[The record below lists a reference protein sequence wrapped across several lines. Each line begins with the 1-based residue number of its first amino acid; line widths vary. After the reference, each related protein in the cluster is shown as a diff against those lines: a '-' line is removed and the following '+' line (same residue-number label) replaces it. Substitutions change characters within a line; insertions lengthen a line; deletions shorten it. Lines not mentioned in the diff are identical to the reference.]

1 MKKDRKDQINR
12 HARTHH
18 GGQYDKLITENH
30 KEHVEFLKDRT
41 GISIPDDDSQKAHAG
56 GDHPHFPPIDT
67 LFKSDKDEKRIE
79 EGLDRSFEL
88 AKENPGNDRS
98 GMTRRNFLKIAGLAT
113 AGAGLAIASTSCLT
127 YRPVIWPPNTY
138 KQRNYD
144 GPGPTETAKVAVV
157 KGSANDSASIEA
169 RVRAAIAAA
178 GGLGLIKQGEYVLIK
193 PNTVWFS
200 NDQLVP
206 DPADPVAPV
215 VTNPEVIRAV
225 IRAVKERTSS
235 SCIYVGDHSAIFQP
249 TLFVMQQQGILDVC
263 NQEGVNSLPMEYSW
277 HVWFKSDKFQYL
289 REPFHIPDPVLRV
302 DHMIN
307 VPVLKNHEMPI
318 VNDSAQ
324 YTCCLKAFVG
334 IMSPDDRMLNDN
346 WFHLYNLPEKVAELN
361 LCRPWRMEN
370 GTSPG
375 ITMNVVDA
383 TDIMVAGG
391 PSLFYMEMMA
401 EHPNMILA
409 STDRVACDTVA
420 VALLRY
426 YGQLRGLN
434 KDYIL
439 RPVWEQRQIRHAA
452 LLGLGIADRN
462 RTEIEFQGLDATEQS
477 GILSL
482 WNEGAI

>member
-193 PNTVWFS
+193 PNTV
-200 NDQLVP
+200 
-206 DPADPVAPV
+206 
-215 VTNPEVIRAV
+215 
-225 IRAVKERTSS
+225 
-235 SCIYVGDHSAIFQP
+235 
-249 TLFVMQQQGILDVC
+249 
-263 NQEGVNSLPMEYSW
+263 
-277 HVWFKSDKFQYL
+277 
-289 REPFHIPDPVLRV
+289 
-302 DHMIN
+302 
-307 VPVLKNHEMPI
+307 
-318 VNDSAQ
+318 
-324 YTCCLKAFVG
+324 
-334 IMSPDDRMLNDN
+334 
-346 WFHLYNLPEKVAELN
+346 
-361 LCRPWRMEN
+361 
-370 GTSPG
+370 
-375 ITMNVVDA
+375 
-383 TDIMVAGG
+383 
-391 PSLFYMEMMA
+391 
-401 EHPNMILA
+401 
-409 STDRVACDTVA
+409 
-420 VALLRY
+420 
-426 YGQLRGLN
+426 
-434 KDYIL
+434 
-439 RPVWEQRQIRHAA
+439 
-452 LLGLGIADRN
+452 
-462 RTEIEFQGLDATEQS
+462 
-477 GILSL
+477 
-482 WNEGAI
+482 